1 MKKILIVGAGP
12 SGSSAAIRLCSIG
25 YHVTLIEREIF
36 PRNKLCG
43 EFLSPECV
51 DHFREL
57 GILDEI
63 LSSGANRVLRTT
75 FYDERGNNFTIRSD
89 WFSGKEHALSVS
101 RATLDSI
108 ILNKAREHGVS
119 VLQGWRAI
127 GILRQKERV
136 CGVRLKNEKG
146 TELEL
151 QADLI
156 IDATGKSASLVKMT
170 STEKVHV
177 KNNLIGFKAHFD
189 HVDSDPEACEMYVFP
204 GGYGGVTKIELG
216 LTNHCFL
223 ITAEVAKQ
231 FDGNP
236 EKIMKNV
243 IFCNRRAHEIFRKS
257 KVEGRWYSISLDG
270 FGFKK
275 DISVRGLVA
284 IGDASAFIDPF
295 TGSGILLALQ
305 SSKLLSSLLT
315 NREFSEERYKRE
327 CKRVL
332 RARMLFCAI
341 LRRFAFAPK
350 LSSEMIRAL
359 ALSENMSRLFAIA
372 TRF

>member
-1 MKKILIVGAGP
+1 MKKILIVGGGP
-12 SGSSAAIRLCSIG
+12 AGSSAAIRLCSMG
-25 YHVTLIEREIF
+25 YDVTLIEREIF

-51 DHFREL
+51 SHFREL
-57 GILDEI
+57 GILDEV
-63 LSSGANRVLRTT
+63 LSSGANRVSRTT
-75 FYDERGNNFTIRSD
+75 FYDERGNKFTIKSD
-89 WFSGKEHALSVS
+89 WFSGKDQALSVS

-108 ILNKAREHGVS
+108 LLNKAKGHGVS

-127 GILRQKERV
+127 AILKQKERI

-146 TELEL
+146 MELEL

-156 IDATGKSASLVKMT
+156 IDATGKSASLVRMA
-170 STEKVHV
+170 STEKLYV
-177 KNNLIGFKAHFD
+177 KNKLIGFKAHFD
-189 HVDSDPEACEMYVFP
+189 GVESDPEACEMYVFP

-243 IFCNRRAHEIFRKS
+243 IFCNRRAYEVFRKS
-257 KVEGRWYSISLDG
+257 RVEGRWYSVSLDG

-275 DISVRGLVA
+275 DISVKGIVA
-284 IGDASAFIDPF
+284 IGDASVFIDPF

-305 SSKLLSSLLT
+305 SSKLLSLSLAS
-315 NREFSEERYKRE
+315 REFSEERYKRE
-327 CKRVL
+327 CKRAL
-332 RARMLFCAI
+332 RARMLFCTM
-341 LRRFAFAPK
+341 LRRFAFASK
-350 LSSEMIRAL
+350 LSSEMIRVL